1 MVMRMLLLM
10 MTMKDAVAIATID
23 VVEKQFQ
30 SNCFKKGVLLRAE
43 IVKKL
48 PTDVSD
54 GDAEL

>member
-1 MVMRMLLLM
+1 MRMLLLM